1 MNKKFTK
8 LIAAL
13 ALLVFMTPS
22 MAGWGQNVDSYT
34 ATSADKP
41 SAVNGT
47 TTGSV
52 TGTNS
57 ISWSYSV
64 TQETKSGKNPYVA
77 YTDASGWQLGSGN
90 SPCKAF
96 SISTSGISGTITK
109 IETVTGS
116 ASASSKINVTVGGE
130 AFGAQNQST
139 GTGATV
145 ATQTFNGV
153 ASGTIVVS
161 ASASSAAFYFKSV
174 SVTYTTGYTVTF
186 DCDGGEGCPDD
197 MTGIASGEN
206 NFTVPDNVPTKDCY
220 TFDEFYYDANDNMYE
235 VGETYTITGDLALTA
250 SWALNKYTIT
260 YYSNN
265 GASGED
271 GDEEANCGSSY
282 TIADDPGFTAP
293 TATPNFINWNT
304 QADGEGT
311 SYEVNQQIT
320 VSGNL
325 DLYAQWSATPR
336 YTVTYDCKGGTT
348 GCPENQFVLGGTQIQ
363 LPAAPS
369 KEGFAFN
376 GWMCDVDMETYAA
389 GDDYTVTANVGFE
402 AQWTGSLATPT
413 IAVAGVSN
421 GTANTY
427 YVTAQV
433 TINQTDGAYIYYTT
447 DGTTP
452 TAQSTEYV
460 NPFSVTSSCT
470 IKAIAIF
477 EGYADSEIVSQE
489 IIIVQP
495 NEATF
500 TNGVYS
506 ETFSSSLGLWY
517 AYNVTGDNVWTQG
530 SVTAS
535 STTYTGANI
544 NGYQQVNEDWLIS
557 PKMTAENGKV
567 VVSFNSVARYSSSYK
582 LVVKYSTNYNGYGA
596 PSSATWKSLSATIA
610 SAPNNGFSS
619 WTSSGNV
626 VISELSTSTDS
637 LTNSTPIYVAFVY
650 TSATGNGNAT
660 QYFIKNFTAKQ
671 YYPVNYL
678 VNGGSGTME
687 SDYYAVGETAFIPY
701 PYMDSEEGF
710 TAPEGMAFASWNT
723 QADGQ
728 GTTYHPDDEYEMGAS
743 ALNLYAQWAT
753 AYQLTVG
760 DPENIDIHVA
770 CGEEA
775 LINGESTN
783 NVVEGMRIEMFVEE
797 VAQGYEFGQFIVTK
811 ADQTAITPSH
821 ETISGIEVY
830 YFNMPAQNVTITAT
844 VNVVTTVV
852 DELTYELINVGS
864 SYTEWSGKKSNSN
877 AVYAGQSAGGDNNSG
892 NCIQLRSKNSNSGIV
907 TTTSG
912 GKVKKIVVTW
922 NDQTSNNNRLDVYG
936 KNTPYEDATNL
947 YGTSGNS
954 NQGAFLGSITKGT
967 STELTV
973 EDDYTY
979 LGLRSYSGALY
990 IDKIEITWDANYS
1003 ATTNVTAHT
1012 DNEGWYFIASPFA
1025 ANQSL
1030 TWDSIT
1036 THIRSTDTVL
1046 YYYDEATHY
1055 WRNIKVAANADG
1067 FDYANGKGY
1076 LYANNQSVTLTFAG
1090 TSLVEGDVKEI
1101 TLDYHATT
1109 SANENNPL
1117 AGWNLVG
1124 NPFNCNATL
1133 DMDCFIIDGMA
1144 INTTAQTAGEYIVAP
1159 CQGVMVKAIED
1170 GQAVTFTKHPD
1181 NAPAPQPNQLQ
1192 VTVAQQVMNRGAV
1205 TSTVND
1211 NVIVN
1216 FNEGSLLEKFSFNA
1230 EAAKLYIPQNDKEY
1244 AIVSAEA
1251 QGEMPLNFRA
1261 NADGQYTLTVNP
1273 EGIEMNY
1280 LHLIDNMTGANV
1292 DLLSTPSYTFTAKT
1306 TDYESRFRLVFAS
1319 NGTSTSS
1326 ATEETFAFF
1335 SNGNLA
1341 VNNEGEAT
1349 LQVID
1354 VMGRV
1359 LSSQT
1364 ISGTAE
1370 LSLNQVPGVYVL
1382 RLVNGNDVKT
1392 QKIVVR

>member
-13 ALLVFMTPS
+13 ALMVFMTSS
-22 MAGWGQNVDSYT
+22 MVGWGQNVDSYT

-47 TTGSV
+47 TTGNV

-64 TQETKSGKNPYVA
+64 TQETKSGKSPYVA
-77 YTDASGWQLGSGN
+77 YGENYGWQLGSGN
-90 SPCKAF
+90 SPCTAF
-96 SISTSGISGTITK
+96 SFSTSDILGNITQ
-109 IETVTGS
+109 IQTVTGS
-116 ASASSKINVTVGGE
+116 ASASSSISVTVGGE
-130 AFGAQNQST
+130 AFGEPQST
-139 GTGATV
+139 GNSNTV
-145 ATQTFNGV
+145 TTQTFTGS

-161 ASASSAAFYFKSV
+161 ASESSGAFYFKSV
-174 SVTYTTGYTVTF
+174 TVTYTSGYTVTF
-186 DCDGGEGCPDD
+186 DCDGGEGCPED
-197 MTGIASGEN
+197 MTGIAAGEN
-206 NFTVPDNVPTKDCY
+206 NFTVPNNTPTKECY
-220 TFDEFYYDANDNMYE
+220 TFDNVYLDDNLVEY
-235 VGETYTITGDLALTA
+235 VPGQTYTITDNLNLTA
-250 SWALNKYTIT
+250 SWTKNNYTIT

-265 GASGED
+265 GETGED
-271 GDEEANCGSSY
+271 IPVGNLECGSSY
-282 TIADDPGFTAP
+282 TIADDPGFIAP

-304 QADGEGT
+304 QADGNGT
-311 SYEVNQQIT
+311 AYEVGQQIT
-320 VSGNL
+320 ISGNL

-336 YTVTYDCKGGTT
+336 YTVTYDCNGGTS
-348 GCPENQFVLGGTQIQ
+348 GCPENELVLGGTQIQ

-369 KEGFAFN
+369 KEGSIFV
-376 GWMCDVDMETYAA
+376 GWMCDADFETYEA
-389 GDDYTVTANVGFE
+389 GANYTVASNVEFE
-402 AQWTGSLATPT
+402 AQWLEKLASPT
-413 IAVAGVSN
+413 FAVAGVSN

-433 TINQTDGAYIYYTT
+433 TINQADGASIYYTT
-447 DGTTP
+447 DGSTP
-452 TAQSTEYV
+452 TAQSTEYE
-460 NPFSVTSSCT
+460 NPFNVTSTCT

-477 EGYADSEIVSQE
+477 DGYADSEIVSQE

-517 AYNVTGDNVWTQG
+517 TVNVSGNATWSQG
-530 SVTAS
+530 TPA
-535 STTYTGANI
+535 TNYTGANI
-544 NGYQQVNEDWLIS
+544 NGYQQNNEDWLIS
-557 PKMTAENGKV
+557 PKMTAENGKLV
-567 VVSFNSVARYSSSYK
+567 FSFNSAAKYK
-582 LVVKYSTNYNGYGA
+582 DGAALVVKYSTNYNGYGA
-596 PSSATWKSLSATIA
+596 PSGATWKTLTATIP
-610 SAPNNGFSS
+610 SAPNSGFSS

-626 VISELSTSTDS
+626 VISELSTNTDP
-637 LTNSTPIYVAFVY
+637 LTSSIPIYVAIIY
-650 TSATGNGNAT
+650 TSTTSAAK
-660 QYFIKNFTAKQ
+660 QFVVKDFTAKQ
-671 YYPVNYL
+671 YYPINYL
-678 VNGGSGTME
+678 VNGGEGTMDSE
-687 SDYYAVGETAFIPY
+687 YYPVGETAFISY

-811 ADQTAITPSH
+811 ADQTTITPSC
-821 ETISGIEVY
+821 ESISGIDVY
-830 YFNMPAQNVTITAT
+830 YFNMPAQDVTITAT

-852 DELTYELINVGS
+852 DELTREFTGIPNQTQNAYSAWN
-864 SYTEWSGKKSNSN
+864 GKQGNLT
-877 AVYAGQSAGGDNNSG
+877 AVYAGQSAGGNNS
-892 NCIQLRSKNSNSGIV
+892 IALRTENNNSGIV

-912 GKVKKIVVTW
+912 GKVKKVSVTW
-922 NDQTSNNNRLDVYG
+922 NNNSTSGRALNVYG
-936 KNTPYEDATNL
+936 KNTPYSVATDL
-947 YGTSGNS
+947 YDDSKQGTL
-954 NQGAFLGSITKGT
+954 LGSITYGNNN
-967 STELTV
+967 STELTING
-973 EDDYTY
+973 DYTY
-979 LGLRSYSGALY
+979 IGLRSNSKVIYLNE
-990 IDKIEITWDANYS
+990 IEITWDAKYS
-1003 ATTNVTAHT
+1003 ATTNVLAHT
-1012 DNEGWYFIASPFA
+1012 ENAGWYFIASPFA

-1030 TWDSIT
+1030 TSDST
-1036 THIRSTDTVL
+1036 TSHIRSTDTVL

-1055 WRNIKVAANADG
+1055 WRNIKVAANAAG

-1076 LYANNQSVTLTFAG
+1076 LYANNANVTLTFAG
-1090 TSLVEGDVKEI
+1090 TSLVEGDSKEI
-1101 TLDYHATT
+1101 PLSYTA
-1109 SANENNPL
+1109 AAGNL

-1124 NPFNCNATL
+1124 NPFNCDATL
-1133 DMDCFIIDGMA
+1133 NMDCYTISGMA
-1144 INTTAQTAGEYIVAP
+1144 INTTAITAGTNIDP
-1159 CQGVMVKAIED
+1159 CQGVMVKATAT
-1170 GQAVTFTKHPD
+1170 GQKVTFIKVA
-1181 NAPAPQPNQLQ
+1181 NSQAPQPNQLQ
-1192 VTVAQQVMNRGAV
+1192 VTVAQQVMNRG
-1205 TSTVND
+1205 TISSTVND

-1230 EAAKLYIPQNDKEY
+1230 DAAKLYIPQNDKEY
-1244 AIVSAEA
+1244 AILSAEA
-1251 QGEMPLNFRA
+1251 QGELPLNFRA
-1261 NADGQYTLTVNP
+1261 NENGQYTLTVSP

-1280 LHLIDNMTGANV
+1280 LHLIDNMTGANI
-1292 DLLSTPSYTFTAKT
+1292 DLLSTPSYTFTVKT

-1335 SNGNLA
+1335 SNGNLV

-1370 LSLNQVPGVYVL
+1370 LNLNQQTGVYVL

-1392 QKIVVR
+1392 QKIVVK